1 MIQVVPALLP
11 ENYADILGKVS
22 RVKNIVPRV
31 QLDVADGTY
40 APSKTWP
47 YNGDDSHLK
56 EILTQDEGMPY
67 WDEMDYEVDLLINE
81 PERVIDTWIQ
91 VGIAAAIVHVESTQK
106 LDEILTKLKDVDCE
120 IGLGIK
126 PSTPNEALFPY
137 IEKIDFVQCMGSDE
151 IGFAGVSL
159 DERIYD
165 KIKSLRAQFP
175 ELPIAVDIGVDD
187 ETAPLLV
194 EAGATKLVSGSLI
207 FGSEDIKDTV
217 TYLQTL

>member
-47 YNGDDSHLK
+47 YNGDEAHLK
-56 EILTQDEGMPY
+56 EILAQTEGLPY

-81 PERVIDTWIQ
+81 PERVVDTWIQ
-91 VGIAAAIVHVESTQK
+91 VGIVGAVVHVESTQK
-106 LDEILTKLKDVDCE
+106 LDEIITKLKDVDCE

-126 PSTPNEALFPY
+126 PSTPNEVLFPY
-137 IEKIDFVQCMGSDE
+137 IEKINFVQCMGSDE

-159 DERIYD
+159 DERVYD

-175 ELPIAVDIGVDD
+175 DLPIAVDIGVDD
-187 ETAPLLV
+187 DTAPLLV

-207 FGSEDIKDTV
+207 FGSEDVKDTV
-217 TYLQTL
+217 TYLQGL

>member
-11 ENYADILGKVS
+11 ESYADILGKVS
-22 RVKNIVPRV
+22 RVKGIVPRV

-40 APSKTWP
+40 ASSKTWP

-56 EILTQDEGMPY
+56 EILAQDEGLPY
-67 WDEMDYEVDLLINE
+67 WDDMDYEVDFLINE
-81 PERVIDTWIQ
+81 PEHAIDTWIQ
-91 VGIAAAIVHVESTQK
+91 VGIASAVIHIESTQK
-106 LDEILTKLKDVDCE
+106 LDEIIKKLKDADIEV
-120 IGLGIK
+120 GLGIK
-126 PSTPNEALFPY
+126 PSTPISELVRYIAL
-137 IEKIDFVQCMGSDE
+137 IDFVQCMGNDD

-159 DERIYD
+159 DERVFK

-194 EAGATKLVSGSLI
+194 EAGATKLISGSMI
-207 FGSEDIKDTV
+207 FGSEDIQDTV

>member
-1 MIQVVPALLP
+1 MIQVVPTIIP

-22 RVKNIVPRV
+22 RVKGIVPRV
-31 QLDVADGTY
+31 QIDVADGTY

-47 YNGDDSHLK
+47 YNGDESHLK
-56 EILTQDEGMPY
+56 EILAQTEGLPY

-81 PERVIDTWIQ
+81 PERAIDTWIQ

-106 LDEILTKLKDVDCE
+106 LDEIIKKLKDVDCE

-126 PSTPNEALFPY
+126 PSTPNEELYRY
-137 IEKIDFVQCMGSDE
+137 IGTVDFVQCMGSDE

-159 DERIYD
+159 DERVYD

-194 EAGATKLVSGSLI
+194 EAGATKLASGSLI
-207 FGSEDIKDTV
+207 FGSEDIRDTV
-217 TYLQTL
+217 TYLQGL